1 MTGNQ
6 PGSTKQSAKRKA
18 STPSEFQAE
27 TVLGIDRYGFF
38 CHIVELFGDFRA

>member
-6 PGSTKQSAKRKA
+6 PGITNASAKRKA

-27 TVLGIDRYGFF
+27 TVLGIDRYGVF
-38 CHIVELFGDFRA
+38 CHIVELCGDFRA